1 MPTAEKAAIIA
12 ETAALLK
19 DAQAVVL
26 ARYSQLSVADMNDI
40 RRDLGQNG
48 VTVKVVKNT
57 LIKRAADAVG
67 IEGLEPYLE
76 GPTVLLASVA
86 DPVAPA
92 RMVQQ
97 KARTYRTLEVKAGV
111 LGQRVL
117 SAAEVQAL
125 AALPSRE
132 QLLAQVV
139 GTLAAPI
146 QRLVWV
152 LDAPLTNLAR
162 VLDQVRQQRA
172 AATA

>member
-76 GPTVLLASVA
+76 GPTVLLASVS

-92 RMVQQ
+92 RMAQQ

-117 SAAEVQAL
+117 GPSEVQAL

-152 LDAPLTNLAR
+152 LDAPLANLAR

-172 AATA
+172 AQAS